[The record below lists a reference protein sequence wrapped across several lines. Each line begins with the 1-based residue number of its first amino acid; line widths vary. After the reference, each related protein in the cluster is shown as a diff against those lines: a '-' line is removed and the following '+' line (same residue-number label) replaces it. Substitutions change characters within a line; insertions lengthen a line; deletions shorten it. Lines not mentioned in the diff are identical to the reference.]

1 MPIYEAALSAIEPV
15 AARRDS
21 SMFNM
26 FKSQASLDLTPR
38 NCLAVSL
45 LYCMASDGEIDPE
58 EIGHL
63 MSVLG
68 RNATRQQ
75 LDAVLRYTRSTQP
88 DQFLGEAA
96 AKLRPDQKLCIV
108 LNMIDSAMSDGEAE
122 PGEERLILQFAQ
134 AFGLSENELT
144 PHFRTLVAKNDRA
157 VLDR

>member
-1 MPIYEAALSAIEPV
+1 MIKIGSTRKGLK
-15 AARRDS
+15 
-21 SMFNM
+21 MFNM

-88 DQFLGEAA
+88 AQFLGEAA
-96 AKLRPDQKLCIV
+96 AKLRPEQKLCIV

-122 PGEERLILQFAQ
+122 PGEERLIMQFAQ
-134 AFGLSENELT
+134 AFELSENELT

>member
-1 MPIYEAALSAIEPV
+1 
-15 AARRDS
+15 
-21 SMFNM
+21 M
-26 FKSQASLDLTPR
+26 FKSQTSLDLTPR

-75 LDAVLRYTRSTQP
+75 LDGALRYTRSTQP
-88 DQFLGEAA
+88 AQFLTDAA
-96 AKLRPDQKLCIV
+96 PNLRPEQKLCII

-122 PGEERLILQFAQ
+122 PEEQRLIMQFAE
-134 AFGLSENELT
+134 AFGLTESDLT
-144 PHFRTLVAKNDRA
+144 PYFRTLVAKNDRA

>member
-1 MPIYEAALSAIEPV
+1 
-15 AARRDS
+15 
-21 SMFNM
+21 MFNM
-26 FKSQASLDLTPR
+26 FKSQSSLDLTPR

-75 LDAVLRYTRSTQP
+75 LDAVLRYTRSTQST
-88 DQFLGEAA
+88 QFLADAA
-96 AKLRPDQKLCIV
+96 PKLRPEQKLCIV

-122 PGEERLILQFAQ
+122 PGEERLIMEFAQ
-134 AFGLSENELT
+134 VFGLSESELT